1 MLHILWMLLK
11 IIGIILLIILGLLVL
26 SVCVVLF
33 VPLRYHGK
41 AKAKGTLDSV
51 KAHLKFSWLL
61 HLVSGYVTYENK
73 ETKWQVRIFWK
84 KLNVEKKDSHEA
96 NASENVSETE
106 LLEEDESDTEE
117 DISGKLNTKSDASLE
132 DEKPESETMQTESA
146 ENKTQ
151 DKSDKLNKKIND
163 KTSSKKTK
171 KQKKNIFE
179 KIKYTFRDF
188 CDKIKSLI
196 KKKEELQAFL
206 TNEIHQSSWNRLR
219 QEICRLL
226 KFLKPKRLVLNLHFG
241 FDDPSITGKVLAALS
256 MLYPFYLDH
265 INLEPEFDKK
275 ILEGDAYIKGTV
287 RGLHLLI
294 IICNLFFDKN
304 IKTTYK
310 AIKNWKR

>member
-33 VPLRYHGK
+33 VPLRYHGR
-41 AKAKGTLDSV
+41 AEAKGTLDSV

-73 ETKWQVRIFWK
+73 ETKWQVRILWK

-96 NASENVSETE
+96 SASETI
-106 LLEEDESDTEE
+106 SDTENVKE
-117 DISGKLNTKSDASLE
+117 LECDAE
-132 DEKPESETMQTESA
+132 KNEFAQDE
-146 ENKTQ
+146 TQ
-151 DKSDKLNKKIND
+151 DKSDKLNE
-163 KTSSKKTK
+163 KTSSKKTN

-188 CDKIKSLI
+188 CDKIKALI
-196 KKKEELQAFL
+196 KKKEKLQEFL
-206 TNEIHQSSWNRLR
+206 TNEIHQSSWRRLK
-219 QEICRLL
+219 QEIWRLL
-226 KFLKPKRLVLNLHFG
+226 KFLKPKKLVLNLHFG
-241 FDDPSITGKVLAALS
+241 FEDPSVTGKVLAALS

-265 INLEPEFDKK
+265 INIEPEFDEK

>member
-11 IIGIILLIILGLLVL
+11 IIGIILLIILGVLVL

-41 AKAKGTLDSV
+41 AEAKGTLDSV

-61 HLVSGYVTYENK
+61 HLVSGYVTYENR
-73 ETKWQVRIFWK
+73 ETKWQVRILWK
-84 KLNVEKKDSHEA
+84 KLNVEKKDSQEA
-96 NASENVSETE
+96 VFSENVSE
-106 LLEEDESDTEE
+106 DESSKELKTDTEK
-117 DISGKLNTKSDASLE
+117 DKS
-132 DEKPESETMQTESA
+132 KINESEP
-146 ENKTQ
+146 
-151 DKSDKLNKKIND
+151 DKLNKKTNG
-163 KTSSKKTK
+163 KTSTKKSE

-188 CDKIKSLI
+188 CDKIKALI
-196 KKKEELQAFL
+196 KKKEKLQEFL
-206 TNEIHQSSWNRLR
+206 TNEIHQSTWRKLK
-219 QEICRLL
+219 QEIWKLF
-226 KFLKPKRLVLNLHFG
+226 KFLKPKKLVLNLHFG
-241 FDDPSITGKVLAALS
+241 FANPSVTGKVLAALS

-265 INLEPEFDKK
+265 INLEPEFDEK

-294 IICNLFFDKN
+294 VICNLFFDKN

>member
-11 IIGIILLIILGLLVL
+11 IIGIILLIILGVLVL

-41 AKAKGTLDSV
+41 AEAKGTLDSV

-61 HLVSGYVTYENK
+61 HLVSGYVTYENR
-73 ETKWQVRIFWK
+73 ETKWQVRILWK
-84 KLNVEKKDSHEA
+84 KLNVEKKDSQEA
-96 NASENVSETE
+96 VFSENVSE
-106 LLEEDESDTEE
+106 DESSKELKTDTEK
-117 DISGKLNTKSDASLE
+117 DKS
-132 DEKPESETMQTESA
+132 KINESEP
-146 ENKTQ
+146 
-151 DKSDKLNKKIND
+151 DKLNKKTNG
-163 KTSSKKTK
+163 KTSSKKSE

-188 CDKIKSLI
+188 CDKIKALI
-196 KKKEELQAFL
+196 KKKEKLQEFL
-206 TNEIHQSSWNRLR
+206 TNEIHQSTWRKLK
-219 QEICRLL
+219 QEIWKLF
-226 KFLKPKRLVLNLHFG
+226 KFLKPKKLVLNLHFG
-241 FDDPSITGKVLAALS
+241 FANPSVTGKVLAALS

-265 INLEPEFDKK
+265 INLEPEFDEK

-294 IICNLFFDKN
+294 VICNLFFDKN

-310 AIKNWKR
+310 AIKIWKR

>member
-41 AKAKGTLDSV
+41 AEAKGTIDSV

-73 ETKWQVRIFWK
+73 ETKWQVRILWK
-84 KLNVEKKDSHEA
+84 KLNVEKKDSQEA
-96 NASENVSETE
+96 VFSENVSE
-106 LLEEDESDTEE
+106 DESSKELKTDTEK
-117 DISGKLNTKSDASLE
+117 DKSKINKSGNCESSD
-132 DEKPESETMQTESA
+132 ESQKRTSVETESA
-146 ENKTQ
+146 KDKTQ
-151 DKSDKLNKKIND
+151 DKPDKINKKTNR
-163 KTSSKKTK
+163 KMSSKESE

-179 KIKYTFRDF
+179 KIKYTFRNF
-188 CDKIKSLI
+188 CDKIKALI
-196 KKKEELQAFL
+196 KKKEKLQEFL
-206 TNEIHQSSWNRLR
+206 TNEIHHSSWRKLK
-219 QEICRLL
+219 QEIWKLL
-226 KFLKPKRLVLNLHFG
+226 KFLKPKKLVMNLHFG
-241 FDDPSITGKVLAALS
+241 FEDPSVTGKVLAALS

-265 INLEPEFDKK
+265 INLEPEFDEK

-294 IICNLFFDKN
+294 IICDLFFDKN

-310 AIKNWKR
+310 AINNWKR

>member
-11 IIGIILLIILGLLVL
+11 IIGIILLIILGVLVL

-41 AKAKGTLDSV
+41 AETMGTLDSI

-73 ETKWQVRIFWK
+73 ETKWQVRILWK
-84 KLNVEKKDSHEA
+84 KLNVEKKDSPEA
-96 NASENVSETE
+96 ASSENVSEAE
-106 LLEEDESDTEE
+106 LPEEDERDIGE
-117 DISGKLNTKSDASLE
+117 DASGKLNTKSNVSLE
-132 DEKPESETMQTESA
+132 DETPENEIMETEPMQEEPEGGTPNRK
-146 ENKTQ
+146 NK
-151 DKSDKLNKKIND
+151 

-188 CDKIKSLI
+188 CDKIKALI
-196 KKKEELQAFL
+196 KKKEKLQEFL
-206 TNEIHQSSWNRLR
+206 TNEIHQSSWRRLK
-219 QEICRLL
+219 QEIWKLL
-226 KFLKPKRLVLNLHFG
+226 KFLKPKKLVLNLHFG
-241 FDDPSITGKVLAALS
+241 FEDPSVTGKVLAALS

-265 INLEPEFDKK
+265 INIEPEFDEK
-275 ILEGDAYIKGTV
+275 IFEGDAYIKGTV

-294 IICNLFFDKN
+294 VICNLFFDKN

>member
-11 IIGIILLIILGLLVL
+11 IIGIILLIILGVLVL

-41 AKAKGTLDSV
+41 AEAKGTLDSV

-61 HLVSGYVTYENK
+61 HLVSGYVTYENR
-73 ETKWQVRIFWK
+73 ETKWQVRILWK
-84 KLNVEKKDSHEA
+84 KLNVEKKDSQEA
-96 NASENVSETE
+96 VFSENVSE
-106 LLEEDESDTEE
+106 DESSKELKTDTE
-117 DISGKLNTKSDASLE
+117 K
-132 DEKPESETMQTESA
+132 DESKINESEP
-146 ENKTQ
+146 
-151 DKSDKLNKKIND
+151 DKLNKKTNG
-163 KTSSKKTK
+163 KTSSKKSE

-188 CDKIKSLI
+188 CDKIKALI
-196 KKKEELQAFL
+196 KKKEKLQEFL
-206 TNEIHQSSWNRLR
+206 TNEIHQSTWRKLK
-219 QEICRLL
+219 QEIWKLF
-226 KFLKPKRLVLNLHFG
+226 KFLKPKKLVLNLHFG
-241 FDDPSITGKVLAALS
+241 FANPSVTGKVLAALS

-265 INLEPEFDKK
+265 INLEPEFDEK

-294 IICNLFFDKN
+294 VICNLFFDKN

>member
-1 MLHILWMLLK
+1 MLHILWMLVK
-11 IIGIILLIILGLLVL
+11 IIGIILLIILGVLVL

-41 AKAKGTLDSV
+41 AEAKGTLDSV

-61 HLVSGYVTYENK
+61 HLVSGYVTYENR
-73 ETKWQVRIFWK
+73 ETKWQVRILWK
-84 KLNVEKKDSHEA
+84 KLNVEKKDSQEA
-96 NASENVSETE
+96 VFSENVSE
-106 LLEEDESDTEE
+106 DESSKELKTDTEK
-117 DISGKLNTKSDASLE
+117 DKLKIN
-132 DEKPESETMQTESA
+132 ESEP
-146 ENKTQ
+146 
-151 DKSDKLNKKIND
+151 DKLNKKTNG
-163 KTSSKKTK
+163 KTSSKKSE

-188 CDKIKSLI
+188 CDKIKALI
-196 KKKEELQAFL
+196 KKKEKLQEFL
-206 TNEIHQSSWNRLR
+206 TNEIHQSTWRKLK
-219 QEICRLL
+219 QEIWKLF
-226 KFLKPKRLVLNLHFG
+226 KFLKPKKLVLNLHFG
-241 FDDPSITGKVLAALS
+241 FADPSVTGKVLAALS

-265 INLEPEFDKK
+265 INLEPEFDEK

-294 IICNLFFDKN
+294 VICNLFFDKN

>member
-11 IIGIILLIILGLLVL
+11 IIGIILLIILGVLVL

-41 AKAKGTLDSV
+41 AEAKGTLDSV

-61 HLVSGYVTYENK
+61 HLVSGYVTYENR
-73 ETKWQVRIFWK
+73 ETKWQVRILWK
-84 KLNVEKKDSHEA
+84 KLNVEKKDSQEA
-96 NASENVSETE
+96 VFSENVSE
-106 LLEEDESDTEE
+106 DESSKELKTDTEK
-117 DISGKLNTKSDASLE
+117 DKLKIN
-132 DEKPESETMQTESA
+132 ESEP
-146 ENKTQ
+146 
-151 DKSDKLNKKIND
+151 DKLNKKTNG
-163 KTSSKKTK
+163 KTSSKKSE

-188 CDKIKSLI
+188 CDKIKALI
-196 KKKEELQAFL
+196 KKKEKLQEFL
-206 TNEIHQSSWNRLR
+206 TNEIHQSTWRKLK
-219 QEICRLL
+219 QEIWKLF
-226 KFLKPKRLVLNLHFG
+226 KFLKPKKLVLNLHFG
-241 FDDPSITGKVLAALS
+241 FANPSVTGKVLAALS

-265 INLEPEFDKK
+265 INLEPEFDEK

-294 IICNLFFDKN
+294 VICNLFFDKN

>member
-11 IIGIILLIILGLLVL
+11 IIGIILLIILGVLVL

-41 AKAKGTLDSV
+41 AEAKGTLDSV

-61 HLVSGYVTYENK
+61 HLVSGYVTYENR
-73 ETKWQVRIFWK
+73 ETKWQVRILWK
-84 KLNVEKKDSHEA
+84 KLNVEKKDSQEA
-96 NASENVSETE
+96 VFSENVSE
-106 LLEEDESDTEE
+106 DESSKELKTDTEK
-117 DISGKLNTKSDASLE
+117 DKS
-132 DEKPESETMQTESA
+132 KINESEP
-146 ENKTQ
+146 
-151 DKSDKLNKKIND
+151 DKLNKKTNG
-163 KTSSKKTK
+163 KTSSKKSE

-188 CDKIKSLI
+188 CDKIKALI
-196 KKKEELQAFL
+196 KKKEKLQEFL
-206 TNEIHQSSWNRLR
+206 TNEIHQSTWRKLK
-219 QEICRLL
+219 QEIWKLF
-226 KFLKPKRLVLNLHFG
+226 KFLKPKKLVLNLHFG
-241 FDDPSITGKVLAALS
+241 FADPSVTGKVLAALS

-265 INLEPEFDKK
+265 INLEPEFDEK

-287 RGLHLLI
+287 RGLHLVI
-294 IICNLFFDKN
+294 VICNLFFDKN

>member
-11 IIGIILLIILGLLVL
+11 IIGIILLIILGVLVL

-41 AKAKGTLDSV
+41 AEAKGTLDSV

-61 HLVSGYVTYENK
+61 HLVSGYVTYENR
-73 ETKWQVRIFWK
+73 ETKWQVRILWK
-84 KLNVEKKDSHEA
+84 KLNVEKKDSQEA
-96 NASENVSETE
+96 VFSENVSE
-106 LLEEDESDTEE
+106 DESSKELKTDTEK
-117 DISGKLNTKSDASLE
+117 DKS
-132 DEKPESETMQTESA
+132 KINESEP
-146 ENKTQ
+146 
-151 DKSDKLNKKIND
+151 DKLNKKTNG
-163 KTSSKKTK
+163 KTSSKKSE

-188 CDKIKSLI
+188 CDKIKALI
-196 KKKEELQAFL
+196 KKKEKLQEFL
-206 TNEIHQSSWNRLR
+206 TNEIHQSTWRKLK
-219 QEICRLL
+219 QEIWKLF
-226 KFLKPKRLVLNLHFG
+226 KFLKPKKLVLNLHFG
-241 FDDPSITGKVLAALS
+241 FANPSVTGKVLAALS

-265 INLEPEFDKK
+265 INLEPEFDEK

-294 IICNLFFDKN
+294 VICNLFFDKN

>member
-41 AKAKGTLDSV
+41 AETKGTLDSV

-73 ETKWQVRIFWK
+73 ETKWQVRILWK
-84 KLNVEKKDSHEA
+84 KLNVEKNDIQKE
-96 NASENVSETE
+96 NASENEGENKVKSH
-106 LLEEDESDTEE
+106 DINSD
-117 DISGKLNTKSDASLE
+117 SSK
-132 DEKPESETMQTESA
+132 TESQKC
-146 ENKTQ
+146 ESSEETQ
-151 DKSDKLNKKIND
+151 KE
-163 KTSSKKTK
+163 
-171 KQKKNIFE
+171 KKNIFE

-188 CDKIKSLI
+188 CDKIKALI
-196 KKKEELQAFL
+196 KKKEKLQEFL
-206 TNEIHQSSWNRLR
+206 TNEIHQSSWRRLK
-219 QEICRLL
+219 QEIWKLL
-226 KFLKPKRLVLNLHFG
+226 KFLKPKKLVLNLHFG
-241 FDDPSITGKVLAALS
+241 FEDPSVTGKVLAALS

-265 INLEPEFDKK
+265 INLEPEFDEK

-294 IICNLFFDKN
+294 IICDLFFDKN

>member
-11 IIGIILLIILGLLVL
+11 IIGIILLIILGVLVL

-41 AKAKGTLDSV
+41 AEAKGTLDSV

-61 HLVSGYVTYENK
+61 HLVSGYITYENK
-73 ETKWQVRIFWK
+73 ETKWQVRILWK
-84 KLNVEKKDSHEA
+84 KLNVEKKDSQKE
-96 NASENVSETE
+96 NATKNVSENEAENKVESHDVNSDSSKTE
-106 LLEEDESDTEE
+106 SEKCE
-117 DISGKLNTKSDASLE
+117 SLE
-132 DEKPESETMQTESA
+132 DTQKGTPVETESA
-146 ENKTQ
+146 KDKTQ
-151 DKSDKLNKKIND
+151 HKSDKFNKKTNG
-163 KTSSKKTK
+163 KTSSKKSK

-188 CDKIKSLI
+188 CDKIKALI
-196 KKKEELQAFL
+196 KKKEKLQEFL
-206 TNEIHQSSWNRLR
+206 TNEIHHSSWRRLK
-219 QEICRLL
+219 QEIWKLF
-226 KFLKPKRLVLNLHFG
+226 KFLKPKKLVLNLHFG
-241 FDDPSITGKVLAALS
+241 FADPSVTGKVLAALS

-265 INLEPEFDKK
+265 INLEPEFDEK

-294 IICNLFFDKN
+294 IICDLFFDKN

>member
-11 IIGIILLIILGLLVL
+11 IIGIILLIILGVLVL

-41 AKAKGTLDSV
+41 AEAKGTLDSV

-61 HLVSGYVTYENK
+61 HLVSGYVTYENR
-73 ETKWQVRIFWK
+73 ETKWQVRILWK
-84 KLNVEKKDSHEA
+84 KLNVEKKDSQEA
-96 NASENVSETE
+96 VFSENVSE
-106 LLEEDESDTEE
+106 DESSKELKTDTEK
-117 DISGKLNTKSDASLE
+117 DKS
-132 DEKPESETMQTESA
+132 KINESEP
-146 ENKTQ
+146 
-151 DKSDKLNKKIND
+151 DKLNKKTNG
-163 KTSSKKTK
+163 KTSSKKSE

-188 CDKIKSLI
+188 CDKIKALI
-196 KKKEELQAFL
+196 KKKEKLQEFL
-206 TNEIHQSSWNRLR
+206 TNEIHQSTWRKLK
-219 QEICRLL
+219 QEIWKLF
-226 KFLKPKRLVLNLHFG
+226 KFLKPKKLVLNLHFG
-241 FDDPSITGKVLAALS
+241 FADPSVTGKVLAALS

-265 INLEPEFDKK
+265 INLEPEFDEK

-294 IICNLFFDKN
+294 VICNLFFDKN

>member
-11 IIGIILLIILGLLVL
+11 IIGIILLIILGVLVL

-41 AKAKGTLDSV
+41 AEAKGTLDSV

-61 HLVSGYVTYENK
+61 HLVSGYVTYENR
-73 ETKWQVRIFWK
+73 ETKWQVRILWK
-84 KLNVEKKDSHEA
+84 KLNVEKKDSQEA
-96 NASENVSETE
+96 VFSENVSE
-106 LLEEDESDTEE
+106 DESSKELKTDTEK
-117 DISGKLNTKSDASLE
+117 DKS
-132 DEKPESETMQTESA
+132 KINESEP
-146 ENKTQ
+146 
-151 DKSDKLNKKIND
+151 DKLNKKTNV
-163 KTSSKKTK
+163 KTSSKKSE

-188 CDKIKSLI
+188 CDKIKALI
-196 KKKEELQAFL
+196 KKKEKLQEFL
-206 TNEIHQSSWNRLR
+206 TNEIHQSTWRKLK
-219 QEICRLL
+219 QEIWKLF
-226 KFLKPKRLVLNLHFG
+226 KFLKPKKLVLNLHFG
-241 FDDPSITGKVLAALS
+241 FADPSVTGKVLAALS

-265 INLEPEFDKK
+265 INLEPEFDEK

-294 IICNLFFDKN
+294 VICNLFFDKN

>member
-11 IIGIILLIILGLLVL
+11 IIGIILLIILGVLVL

-41 AKAKGTLDSV
+41 AEAKGTLDSV

-61 HLVSGYVTYENK
+61 HLVSGYVTYENR
-73 ETKWQVRIFWK
+73 ETKWQVRILWK
-84 KLNVEKKDSHEA
+84 KLNVEKKDSQEA
-96 NASENVSETE
+96 VFSENVSE
-106 LLEEDESDTEE
+106 DESSKELKTDTEK
-117 DISGKLNTKSDASLE
+117 DKS
-132 DEKPESETMQTESA
+132 KINESEP
-146 ENKTQ
+146 
-151 DKSDKLNKKIND
+151 DKLNKKTNG
-163 KTSSKKTK
+163 KTSSKKSG

-188 CDKIKSLI
+188 CDKIKALI
-196 KKKEELQAFL
+196 KKKEKLQEFL
-206 TNEIHQSSWNRLR
+206 TNEIHQSTWRKLK
-219 QEICRLL
+219 QEIWKLF
-226 KFLKPKRLVLNLHFG
+226 KFLKPKKLVLNLHFG
-241 FDDPSITGKVLAALS
+241 FANPSVTGKVLAALS

-265 INLEPEFDKK
+265 INLEPEFDEK

-294 IICNLFFDKN
+294 VICNLFFDKN

>member
-11 IIGIILLIILGLLVL
+11 IIGIILLIILGVLVL

-41 AKAKGTLDSV
+41 AEAKGTLDSV

-61 HLVSGYVTYENK
+61 HLVSGYVTYENR
-73 ETKWQVRIFWK
+73 ETKWQVRILWK
-84 KLNVEKKDSHEA
+84 KLNVEKKDSQEA
-96 NASENVSETE
+96 LFSEKVS
-106 LLEEDESDTEE
+106 EDESSKELKTDTEK
-117 DISGKLNTKSDASLE
+117 DKLKIN
-132 DEKPESETMQTESA
+132 ESEP
-146 ENKTQ
+146 
-151 DKSDKLNKKIND
+151 DKLNKKTNG
-163 KTSSKKTK
+163 KTSSKKSE

-188 CDKIKSLI
+188 CDKIKALI
-196 KKKEELQAFL
+196 KKKEKLQEFL
-206 TNEIHQSSWNRLR
+206 TNEIHQSTWRKLK
-219 QEICRLL
+219 QEIWKLF
-226 KFLKPKRLVLNLHFG
+226 KFLKPKKLVLNLHFG
-241 FDDPSITGKVLAALS
+241 FANPSVTGKVLAALS

-265 INLEPEFDKK
+265 INLEPEFDEK

-294 IICNLFFDKN
+294 VICNLFFDKN

>member
-11 IIGIILLIILGLLVL
+11 IIGIILLIILGVLVL

-41 AKAKGTLDSV
+41 AEAKGTLDSV

-61 HLVSGYVTYENK
+61 HLVSGYVTYENR
-73 ETKWQVRIFWK
+73 ETKWQVRILWK
-84 KLNVEKKDSHEA
+84 KLNVEKKDSQEA
-96 NASENVSETE
+96 VFSENVSE
-106 LLEEDESDTEE
+106 DESSKELKTDTEK
-117 DISGKLNTKSDASLE
+117 DKS
-132 DEKPESETMQTESA
+132 KINESEP
-146 ENKTQ
+146 
-151 DKSDKLNKKIND
+151 DKLNKKTNG
-163 KTSSKKTK
+163 KTSSKKSE

-188 CDKIKSLI
+188 CDKIKALI
-196 KKKEELQAFL
+196 KKKEKLQEFL
-206 TNEIHQSSWNRLR
+206 TNEIHQSTWRKLK
-219 QEICRLL
+219 QEIWKLF
-226 KFLKPKRLVLNLHFG
+226 KFLKPKKLVLNLHFG
-241 FDDPSITGKVLAALS
+241 FANPSVTGKVLAALS

-265 INLEPEFDKK
+265 INLEPEFDEK

-294 IICNLFFDKN
+294 VICNLFFDKN

-310 AIKNWKR
+310 AIKNWKT

>member
-11 IIGIILLIILGLLVL
+11 IIGIILLIILGVLVL

-41 AKAKGTLDSV
+41 AEAKGTLDSV

-61 HLVSGYVTYENK
+61 HLVSGYVTYENR
-73 ETKWQVRIFWK
+73 ETKWQVRILWK
-84 KLNVEKKDSHEA
+84 KLNVEKKDSQEA
-96 NASENVSETE
+96 VFSENVSE
-106 LLEEDESDTEE
+106 DESSKELKTDTEK
-117 DISGKLNTKSDASLE
+117 DKS
-132 DEKPESETMQTESA
+132 KINESEP
-146 ENKTQ
+146 
-151 DKSDKLNKKIND
+151 DKLNEKTNG
-163 KTSSKKTK
+163 KTSSKKSE

-188 CDKIKSLI
+188 CDKIKALI
-196 KKKEELQAFL
+196 KKKEKLQEFL
-206 TNEIHQSSWNRLR
+206 TNEIHQSTWRKLK
-219 QEICRLL
+219 QEIWKLF
-226 KFLKPKRLVLNLHFG
+226 KFLKPKKLVLNLHFG
-241 FDDPSITGKVLAALS
+241 FADPSVTGKVLAALS

-265 INLEPEFDKK
+265 INLEPEFDEK

-294 IICNLFFDKN
+294 VICNLFFDKN

>member
-11 IIGIILLIILGLLVL
+11 IIGIISLIILGVLVL

-41 AKAKGTLDSV
+41 AEAKGTLDSV

-61 HLVSGYVTYENK
+61 HLVSGYVTYENR
-73 ETKWQVRIFWK
+73 ETKWQVRILWK
-84 KLNVEKKDSHEA
+84 KLNVEKKDSQEA
-96 NASENVSETE
+96 VFSENVSE
-106 LLEEDESDTEE
+106 DESSKELKTDTEK
-117 DISGKLNTKSDASLE
+117 DKS
-132 DEKPESETMQTESA
+132 KINESEP
-146 ENKTQ
+146 
-151 DKSDKLNKKIND
+151 DKLNKKTNV
-163 KTSSKKTK
+163 KTSSKKSE

-188 CDKIKSLI
+188 CDKIKALI
-196 KKKEELQAFL
+196 KKKEKLQEFL
-206 TNEIHQSSWNRLR
+206 TNEIHQSTWRKLK
-219 QEICRLL
+219 QEIWKLF
-226 KFLKPKRLVLNLHFG
+226 KFLKPKKLVLNLHFG
-241 FDDPSITGKVLAALS
+241 FADPSVTGKVLAALS

-265 INLEPEFDKK
+265 INLEPEFDEK

-294 IICNLFFDKN
+294 VICNLFFDKN